1 LDRQRIDGS
10 GTKVVERFSAD
21 LRAEF
26 PEMKGLSRTNL
37 MYMRALVAAWPDP
50 EVVPRLVG
58 RLPWGQIRDLLD
70 NLTHAAASTLRD
82 GSIWRLTMAGP
93 LQVIAVGFGPG
104 ADFEG
109 RILAELD
116 RLEGRGV
123 LRVLDVLFVAK
134 DDDGN
139 ISQLAVGDDEDLGA
153 LLGSVVPLGVAT
165 TVGRSDGDGATGF
178 NPHDALALADALLPG
193 TALAFVL
200 VEHAWAQRLFEA
212 IADTGGELVGEG
224 FLTADLGLIVGA
236 EVAAVEEAAAVI
248 AAAQSAEVNATLA
261 AIRARAQA
269 AEAIAES
276 EAIRAAA
283 AADAVQAL
291 IDAGVVAQAAAQEA
305 LDAVRAAGV
314 ITAAADEAA
323 AEAVAQ
329 DTIAMVAADEFADMA
344 VDNAAAIAK
353 AASITVAEAQVLR
366 LLPTKS
372 PFAVIADKL
381 GISRSAAKER
391 AERVYKKLDVH
402 NRADAVRRARELRI
416 LR

>member
-1 LDRQRIDGS
+1 
-10 GTKVVERFSAD
+10 
-21 LRAEF
+21 
-26 PEMKGLSRTNL
+26 
-37 MYMRALVAAWPDP
+37 
-50 EVVPRLVG
+50 
-58 RLPWGQIRDLLD
+58 
-70 NLTHAAASTLRD
+70 
-82 GSIWRLTMAGP
+82 MAGP

-139 ISQLAVGDDEDLGA
+139 ISQLAVGDDEDLGV

-165 TVGRSDGDGATGF
+165 TSGSSDGDGATGF
-178 NPHDALALADALLPG
+178 NPDDALALADALLPG

-200 VEHAWAQRLFEA
+200 VEHAWAQRLFAA

-248 AAAQSAEVNATLA
+248 AAAQTAEVNATLA

-276 EAIRAAA
+276 DAIRAAA

-323 AEAVAQ
+323 AEAVAE
-329 DTIAMVAADEFADMA
+329 DTIAMAAADELADA
-344 VDNAAAIAK
+344 SVDNAAAIAK

-402 NRADAVRRARELRI
+402 NRADAVSRARELRI

>member
-1 LDRQRIDGS
+1 
-10 GTKVVERFSAD
+10 
-21 LRAEF
+21 
-26 PEMKGLSRTNL
+26 
-37 MYMRALVAAWPDP
+37 
-50 EVVPRLVG
+50 
-58 RLPWGQIRDLLD
+58 
-70 NLTHAAASTLRD
+70 
-82 GSIWRLTMAGP
+82 MAGP

-165 TVGRSDGDGATGF
+165 TSGSSDGDGATGF
-178 NPHDALALADALLPG
+178 NPDDALALADALLPG

-248 AAAQSAEVNATLA
+248 AAAQTAEVNATLA

-276 EAIRAAA
+276 DAIRAAA

-329 DTIAMVAADEFADMA
+329 DTIAMAAADELADA
-344 VDNAAAIAK
+344 SVDNAAAIAK

-402 NRADAVRRARELRI
+402 NRADAVSRARELRI

>member
-1 LDRQRIDGS
+1 
-10 GTKVVERFSAD
+10 
-21 LRAEF
+21 
-26 PEMKGLSRTNL
+26 
-37 MYMRALVAAWPDP
+37 
-50 EVVPRLVG
+50 
-58 RLPWGQIRDLLD
+58 
-70 NLTHAAASTLRD
+70 
-82 GSIWRLTMAGP
+82 MAGP

-104 ADFEG
+104 SDFEG

-134 DDDGN
+134 DDDGT

-153 LLGSVVPLGVAT
+153 LLASVVPLGVPPTSGWSSA
-165 TVGRSDGDGATGF
+165 GDGGTGF
-178 NPHDALALADALLPG
+178 DPDDALALADALLPG
-193 TALAFVL
+193 TAMAFVL
-200 VEHAWAQRLFEA
+200 VEHAWAQRLFEV

-224 FLTADLGLIVGA
+224 FLTADLGLVVGA
-236 EVAAVEEAAAVI
+236 EVAAVEEAAEVI
-248 AAAQSAEVNATLA
+248 AAAQDAEVKATLD

-269 AEAIAES
+269 ADAVAES

-323 AEAVAQ
+323 AEAVAR
-329 DTIAMVAADEFADMA
+329 DSIAVVAADELTDAA

-402 NRADAVRRARELRI
+402 NRADAVARARELTLIR
-416 LR
+416 

>member
-1 LDRQRIDGS
+1 
-10 GTKVVERFSAD
+10 
-21 LRAEF
+21 
-26 PEMKGLSRTNL
+26 M
-37 MYMRALVAAWPDP
+37 
-50 EVVPRLVG
+50 
-58 RLPWGQIRDLLD
+58 
-70 NLTHAAASTLRD
+70 
-82 GSIWRLTMAGP
+82 
-93 LQVIAVGFGPG
+93 
-104 ADFEG
+104 
-109 RILAELD
+109 
-116 RLEGRGV
+116 
-123 LRVLDVLFVAK
+123 LDVLFVAK

-165 TVGRSDGDGATGF
+165 RSGSSDGDGGTGF
-178 NPHDALALADALLPG
+178 DRDDALALADALVPG

-236 EVAAVEEAAAVI
+236 EVAAVEEAAVVI
-248 AAAQSAEVNATLA
+248 AAAQTAEVNATLD

-291 IDAGVVAQAAAQEA
+291 IDAGVVARAAAQEA
-305 LDAVRAAGV
+305 LDTVRAAGL

-329 DTIAMVAADEFADMA
+329 DTIAMTAADELADAA

-402 NRADAVRRARELRI
+402 NRADAVSRARELRI

>member
-1 LDRQRIDGS
+1 
-10 GTKVVERFSAD
+10 
-21 LRAEF
+21 
-26 PEMKGLSRTNL
+26 
-37 MYMRALVAAWPDP
+37 
-50 EVVPRLVG
+50 
-58 RLPWGQIRDLLD
+58 
-70 NLTHAAASTLRD
+70 
-82 GSIWRLTMAGP
+82 MAGP

-165 TVGRSDGDGATGF
+165 TSGSSDGDGGTGF
-178 NPHDALALADALLPG
+178 NPDDALALADALLPG

-236 EVAAVEEAAAVI
+236 EVAAVEEAAVVI
-248 AAAQSAEVNATLA
+248 AAAQTAEVNATPA

-291 IDAGVVAQAAAQEA
+291 IEAGVVAQAAAQEA

-329 DTIAMVAADEFADMA
+329 DTIAMVAADELADAA

-402 NRADAVRRARELRI
+402 NRADAVSRARELRI

>member
-1 LDRQRIDGS
+1 
-10 GTKVVERFSAD
+10 
-21 LRAEF
+21 
-26 PEMKGLSRTNL
+26 
-37 MYMRALVAAWPDP
+37 
-50 EVVPRLVG
+50 
-58 RLPWGQIRDLLD
+58 
-70 NLTHAAASTLRD
+70 
-82 GSIWRLTMAGP
+82 
-93 LQVIAVGFGPG
+93 
-104 ADFEG
+104 
-109 RILAELD
+109 
-116 RLEGRGV
+116 
-123 LRVLDVLFVAK
+123 
-134 DDDGN
+134 
-139 ISQLAVGDDEDLGA
+139 
-153 LLGSVVPLGVAT
+153 
-165 TVGRSDGDGATGF
+165 
-178 NPHDALALADALLPG
+178 
-193 TALAFVL
+193 VL

-224 FLTADLGLIVGA
+224 FLTAELGLIVGA

-248 AAAQSAEVNATLA
+248 AAAQTAEVNATLA
-261 AIRARAQA
+261 AIRAQAQA

-329 DTIAMVAADEFADMA
+329 DTIAMAAADELADAA

-402 NRADAVRRARELRI
+402 NRADAVSRARELRI

>member
-1 LDRQRIDGS
+1 
-10 GTKVVERFSAD
+10 
-21 LRAEF
+21 
-26 PEMKGLSRTNL
+26 
-37 MYMRALVAAWPDP
+37 
-50 EVVPRLVG
+50 
-58 RLPWGQIRDLLD
+58 
-70 NLTHAAASTLRD
+70 
-82 GSIWRLTMAGP
+82 MAGP

-165 TVGRSDGDGATGF
+165 TSGSSDGDGATGF
-178 NPHDALALADALLPG
+178 NPDDALALADALLPG

-200 VEHAWAQRLFEA
+200 VEHAWAQRLFAA

-248 AAAQSAEVNATLA
+248 AAAQTAEVNATLA

-276 EAIRAAA
+276 DAIRAAA

-329 DTIAMVAADEFADMA
+329 DTIAMAAADELADA
-344 VDNAAAIAK
+344 SVDNAAAIAK

-402 NRADAVRRARELRI
+402 NRADAVSRARELRI

>member
-1 LDRQRIDGS
+1 
-10 GTKVVERFSAD
+10 
-21 LRAEF
+21 
-26 PEMKGLSRTNL
+26 M
-37 MYMRALVAAWPDP
+37 
-50 EVVPRLVG
+50 
-58 RLPWGQIRDLLD
+58 
-70 NLTHAAASTLRD
+70 
-82 GSIWRLTMAGP
+82 
-93 LQVIAVGFGPG
+93 
-104 ADFEG
+104 
-109 RILAELD
+109 
-116 RLEGRGV
+116 
-123 LRVLDVLFVAK
+123 
-134 DDDGN
+134 
-139 ISQLAVGDDEDLGA
+139 AVGDDEDLGA

-165 TVGRSDGDGATGF
+165 ASGSSDRDGGTGF
-178 NPHDALALADALLPG
+178 NRDDALALADALRPG

-236 EVAAVEEAAAVI
+236 EVAAVEEAAVVI
-248 AAAQSAEVNATLA
+248 AAAQTAEVNATLD

-276 EAIRAAA
+276 DAIRAAA

-329 DTIAMVAADEFADMA
+329 DTIAMTAADELADAA

-402 NRADAVRRARELRI
+402 NRADAVSRARELRI

>member
-1 LDRQRIDGS
+1 
-10 GTKVVERFSAD
+10 
-21 LRAEF
+21 
-26 PEMKGLSRTNL
+26 
-37 MYMRALVAAWPDP
+37 
-50 EVVPRLVG
+50 
-58 RLPWGQIRDLLD
+58 
-70 NLTHAAASTLRD
+70 
-82 GSIWRLTMAGP
+82 MAGP

-139 ISQLAVGDDEDLGA
+139 ISELAVGDDEDLGV
-153 LLGSVVPLGVAT
+153 LLGSVVPLGVAMT
-165 TVGRSDGDGATGF
+165 SGRSGGDGGTGF
-178 NPHDALALADALLPG
+178 NPDDALALADALLPG

-212 IADTGGELVGEG
+212 IAVTGGELVGEG

-236 EVAAVEEAAAVI
+236 EVAAVEEAAVVI
-248 AAAQSAEVNATLA
+248 AAAQTAEVNATLA

-329 DTIAMVAADEFADMA
+329 DTIAMAAADELADAA

-402 NRADAVRRARELRI
+402 NRADAVSRARELRI